1 MAVDSSIYD
10 VAQIPFPAIT
20 ICSNNKIVERQLESV
35 LLTQPWKSLAKKD
48 PEFTNDFK
56 KALTAI
62 VMARENPPMLDNMN
76 DGTVSL
82 LNKYQESLPQV
93 LKKVSLVFTG
103 NCIE

>member
-1 MAVDSSIYD
+1 MAVDSSIFD

-93 LKKVSLVFTG
+93 LKKVSLEFTG
-103 NCIE
+103 S

>member
-76 DGTVSL
+76 DKPFQDLGFQAAMMTWSARWVWI
-82 LNKYQESLPQV
+82 V
-93 LKKVSLVFTG
+93 
-103 NCIE
+103 

>member
-93 LKKVSLVFTG
+93 LKKVSLEFTG
-103 NCIE
+103 SHIE

>member
-62 VMARENPPMLDNMN
+62 VMARENPPMLYNMN

-93 LKKVSLVFTG
+93 LKKVSLEFTG
-103 NCIE
+103 S

>member
-48 PEFTNDFK
+48 PEFTNNFK

-93 LKKVSLVFTG
+93 LKKVNLVFTG
-103 NCIE
+103 SCIE

>member
-93 LKKVSLVFTG
+93 LKKVSLEFTG
-103 NCIE
+103 T